1 MSVPAAAVDD
11 ERLLPYLRLL
21 DVAETE
27 CALAQA
33 GHFDELA
40 RLNEERLAALR
51 DLPDV
56 APAAAED
63 AIRRALA
70 LAAQTEQTLIIERD
84 RIAAEMGQARHRQSV
99 GRAYVPA
106 TGGPGPSTV
115 DRSA

>member
-1 MSVPAAAVDD
+1 VTDD
-11 ERLLPYLRLL
+11 PLRPYRQLL
-21 DVAETE
+21 DIAETE
-27 CALAQA
+27 FALANA
-33 GHFDELA
+33 GLFDELA
-40 RLNEERLAALR
+40 RMNEERLAALR

-70 LAAQTEQTLIIERD
+70 LAAQTEATLVIERD
-84 RIAAEMGQARHRQSV
+84 RIAAEMGKAVRRRAV

-106 TGGPGPSTV
+106 TGGPAPSTV